1 MKDDMMI
8 VSVVF
13 LITLL
18 GFFIGFTVLSA
29 NIYETTGSALLA
41 IMMLIEG
48 ILATITAVSVW
59 LVISYEMSQLM
70 RKYR

>member
-1 MKDDMMI
+1 MKDAMMI
-8 VSVVF
+8 VSIVY
-13 LITLL
+13 IIALL

-48 ILATITAVSVW
+48 ILATITSVSVW
-59 LVISYEMSQLM
+59 LVISYEMSQLT

>member
-59 LVISYEMSQLM
+59 LVISYEMSQLT

>member
-1 MKDDMMI
+1 MKDVMVI
-8 VSVVF
+8 ISAVF
-13 LITLL
+13 IIALL
-18 GFFIGFTVLSA
+18 GFFIGFTLLSA

-59 LVISYEMSQLM
+59 LVISYEMSQLT